1 MKRSIGTLR
10 SFFSMLLLAMTM
22 FAFTNCANT
31 GRGLEKDAEENADE
45 IEDAADEVEDD
56 LDK

>member
-1 MKRSIGTLR
+1 
-10 SFFSMLLLAMTM
+10 MLLLAMTM